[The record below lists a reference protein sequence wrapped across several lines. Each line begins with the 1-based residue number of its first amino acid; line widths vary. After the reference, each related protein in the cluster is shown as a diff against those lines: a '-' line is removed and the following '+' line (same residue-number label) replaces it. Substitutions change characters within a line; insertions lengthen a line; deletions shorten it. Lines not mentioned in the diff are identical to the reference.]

1 MIVSGVAPSAA
12 CMCGSTTLA
21 IVASITTST
30 VAAMANAEVTRQA
43 MMIAYVNDF
52 WLMMWALILMLP
64 VVLILSPVR
73 VPRGVA
79 AEPITLSE

>member
-1 MIVSGVAPSAA
+1 MLGDNALRL
-12 CMCGSTTLA
+12 STLLGHAETGA
-21 IVASITTST
+21 R
-30 VAAMANAEVTRQA
+30 VAAMADAEVTRQA